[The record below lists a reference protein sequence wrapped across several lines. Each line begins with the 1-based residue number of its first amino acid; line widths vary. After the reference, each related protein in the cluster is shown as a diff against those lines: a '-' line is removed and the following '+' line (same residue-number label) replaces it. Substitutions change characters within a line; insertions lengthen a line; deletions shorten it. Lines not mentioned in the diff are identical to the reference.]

1 MRRRDFVRLT
11 GVAAA
16 AVTDGL
22 AVWPSS
28 SLAQQPSRVRRIG
41 VLMAYPESNQEGQ
54 ALIAALPQALRKLG
68 WTDGANLRI
77 EVRWGALDDGA
88 ALSRSAK
95 ELLTLEPEVIVTQNT
110 PATAAMRQQTTTV
123 PIVFALVSDPVGSGF
138 AESLARPGGN
148 VTGFTNLVPSL
159 AGKWVELLKEIAPH
173 VVRVGILSNPVTAP
187 YVTRFY
193 EPALKGAA
201 ETLGVNATSAFVHTV
216 SDLEVTITT
225 IAREPDGGLIVM
237 PDDFLNAHSDKLI
250 ALAAHNHLPA
260 IYPWRF
266 LAEAGGLVS
275 YGSQRNQF
283 PLAAVYVDR
292 ILRGEKPAD
301 LAVQAPTK
309 YELIVNLKTAKA
321 LGLDVPAL
329 LQQRADEVIE

>member
-1 MRRRDFVRLT
+1 MRRRDFGRLT

-16 AVTDGL
+16 ALGGDL
-22 AVWPSS
+22 AIWPSL
-28 SLAQQPSRVRRIG
+28 SLAQQSGRVRRIG
-41 VLMAYPESNQEGQ
+41 VLMAYPENSQEGQ

-110 PATAAMRQQTTTV
+110 PATAAMRRQTTTV

-173 VVRVGILSNPVTAP
+173 VMRVGVLSNPITAP
-187 YVTRFY
+187 YVTRFH
-193 EPALKGAA
+193 EPALKAAA
-201 ETLGVNATSAFVHTV
+201 ESMGVNATSAFVHTV
-216 SDLEVTITT
+216 SDLEATIAAM
-225 IAREPDGGLIVM
+225 AREPGGGLIVM

-266 LAEAGGLVS
+266 LAEA
-275 YGSQRNQF
+275 
-283 PLAAVYVDR
+283 VDSSPMGPSAINFR
-292 ILRGEKPAD
+292 LLRSMWIAFSGVKNRPT
-301 LAVQAPTK
+301 LRSRPTK

>member
-1 MRRRDFVRLT
+1 
-11 GVAAA
+11 
-16 AVTDGL
+16 
-22 AVWPSS
+22 
-28 SLAQQPSRVRRIG
+28 VRRIG
-41 VLMAYPESNQEGQ
+41 VLMAYPESSQEGQ

-68 WTDGANLRI
+68 WTEGVNVHI

-88 ALSRSAK
+88 ALSRSAR
-95 ELLTLEPEVIVTQNT
+95 EILAIEPEVIVTQNT
-110 PATAAMRQQTTTV
+110 PATAAMRQQTATV

-159 AGKWVELLKEIAPH
+159 AGKWVELLKEIAPR
-173 VVRVGILSNPVTAP
+173 VIRVGILSNPVTAP
-187 YVTRFY
+187 YVTKFY
-193 EPALKGAA
+193 EPALKAAA
-201 ETLGVNATSAFVHTV
+201 EALAVNATSAFVHTV
-216 SDLEVTITT
+216 SDLETTITA
-225 IAREPDGGLIVM
+225 IAREPGGGLIVM
-237 PDDFLNAHSDKLI
+237 PDDFLNAHSDELI
-250 ALAAHNHLPA
+250 TLAARNHLPA

-266 LAEAGGLVS
+266 LAETGGLIS

-292 ILRGEKPAD
+292 ILRGERPAD

-321 LGLDVPAL
+321 LGLDVPTL